1 MGLISSGGITS
12 GMVAAAVNTTSFL
25 SGSLGRTAMDVSV
38 CNSGFDSMYLAGE
51 LISGVRAVYVNASG
65 KVFIAMAGVSGRMP
79 AVGVVRDNVAQGS
92 VPFVINVGHVQGTSG
107 MLDFSGYFQQRVFV
121 GRSGQITAASGSWS
135 SGSFTS
141 GDIGQAIGVATN
153 SGGFSCHV
161 YPDYRSGGPLAFMAL
176 GF

>member
-12 GMVAAAVNTTSFL
+12 GMVTAALNTTSFL
-25 SGSLGRTAMDVSV
+25 LGTLGRISQDVSV

-51 LISGVRAVYVNASG
+51 LISGCRAVYVNASG
-65 KVFIAMAGVSGRMP
+65 KVFIAMASVSGRMP
-79 AVGVVRDNVAQGS
+79 AVGVVRENVAQGS

-107 MLDFSGYFQQRVFV
+107 MLDFSGYFQQRVYV
-121 GRSGQITAASGSWS
+121 GRSGQIVAVSGSWT
-135 SGSFTS
+135 SGGFAS
-141 GDIGQAIGVATN
+141 GDIGQALGVATN
-153 SGGFSCHV
+153 SGGFACHV